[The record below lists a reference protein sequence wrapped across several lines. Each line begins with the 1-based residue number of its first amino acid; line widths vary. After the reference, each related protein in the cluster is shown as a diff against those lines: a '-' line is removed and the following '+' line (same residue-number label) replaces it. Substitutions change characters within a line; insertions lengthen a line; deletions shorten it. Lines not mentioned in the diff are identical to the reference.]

1 MMKEDF
7 VKIVDYKFTKFNEER
22 NKKYTQ
28 QVQEYKSLLQRIGYK
43 NINSYLWYIDID
55 LNKELSVN
63 QQIIEVK

>member
-1 MMKEDF
+1 M
-7 VKIVDYKFTKFNEER
+7 
-22 NKKYTQ
+22 
-28 QVQEYKSLLQRIGYK
+28 QEYKSLLQRIGYK